1 MKKYIFIFSIVL
13 LFSGCVS
20 GVDFDQIEDIEVYT
34 DHNVS
39 LVYFKLEAN
48 DFLDDLNNET
58 LLLSD
63 TVSIPVF
70 AGPYSEDYLIQADFL
85 FKISNTFN
93 RNITLQYEFLDEN
106 SNSLFL
112 VNPINT
118 TPNSVD
124 EEYVRII
131 SEAQVPN
138 VIATEKFVLKVLM
151 ESGVPLDP
159 NLGLSFNVESAVLL
173 HYKVTAEDE

>member
-1 MKKYIFIFSIVL
+1 MKKYIGIFSIVL
-13 LFSGCVS
+13 LFIGCV
-20 GVDFDQIEDIEVYT
+20 GDVDFDQIDDIEIYT
-34 DHNVS
+34 DHNAS
-39 LVYFKLEAN
+39 LVYFNLDSN

-58 LLLSD
+58 LEISD

-70 AGPYSEDYLIQADFL
+70 AGPYAENYLTQADFL
-85 FKISNTFN
+85 FNITNTFT
-93 RNITLQYEFLDEN
+93 RSISLQYEFLDEN

-124 EEYVRII
+124 GEYVRII

-138 VIATEKFVLKVLM
+138 VFATEKFVLKVLM